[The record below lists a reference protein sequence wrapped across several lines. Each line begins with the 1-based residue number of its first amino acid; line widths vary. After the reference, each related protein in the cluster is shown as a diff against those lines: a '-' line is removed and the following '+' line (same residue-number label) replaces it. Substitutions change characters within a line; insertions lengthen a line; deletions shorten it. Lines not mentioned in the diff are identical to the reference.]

1 MARTASTQRTVS
13 KPCEGPDP
21 GHTEGIQMTQ
31 AQERIERKADR
42 TVTTLAQA
50 IAAYGGR
57 GPFRE
62 AFCISD
68 DQLDDWQRW
77 GDIPRGA
84 QLGLL
89 LGLKARGYTMSPD
102 ATWHSPFSVVGRRA
116 SPAPLV
122 SRHKAVRPLS
132 G

>member
-1 MARTASTQRTVS
+1 MENEDMAKGQKQVVHKSG
-13 KPCEGPDP
+13 K
-21 GHTEGIQMTQ
+21 
-31 AQERIERKADR
+31 

-50 IAAYGGR
+50 VHAYGGR

-89 LGLKARGYTMSPD
+89 LGLKARGYTMAPQL
-102 ATWHSPFSVVGRRA
+102 VGVDSWA
-116 SPAPLV
+116 DVAGV
-122 SRHKAVRPLS
+122 
-132 G
+132 

>member
-1 MARTASTQRTVS
+1 
-13 KPCEGPDP
+13 
-21 GHTEGIQMTQ
+21 MTQ
-31 AQERIERKADR
+31 AQKRVVRKTGK

-50 IAAYGGR
+50 VAAYGGR
-57 GPFRE
+57 RPFCD

-89 LGLKARGYTMSPD
+89 LGLKTRVYTM
-102 ATWHSPFSVVGRRA
+102 
-116 SPAPLV
+116 APQLMGV
-122 SRHKAVRPLS
+122 DSWADVA
-132 G
+132 GM